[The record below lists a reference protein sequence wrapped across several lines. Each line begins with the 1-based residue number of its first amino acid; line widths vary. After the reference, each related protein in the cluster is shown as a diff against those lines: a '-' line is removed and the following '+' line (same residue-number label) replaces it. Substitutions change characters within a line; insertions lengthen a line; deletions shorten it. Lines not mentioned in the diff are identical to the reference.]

1 MAYTWL
7 ADALRAEGCRVVEV
21 DGWETRRASNST
33 FRPIGVVV
41 HHTAPPVPY
50 PIDGLLRKC
59 NLNVKTD
66 GTVYVVSAGYQY
78 DTGDGSYRVRDETA
92 AGIPPP
98 ARAYTRGLYDD
109 GTVNPYYFDIETDHP
124 GDGSPIPDVQRDAV
138 IKAAAAICRQ
148 MGWTDGHV
156 IGHSESTPRKVDP
169 RWNGTYDDMQ
179 NIRPAVREQLGLEP
193 KPLPEEAKAM
203 YPIYRVD
210 KMQPGEAEARK
221 EDVKWVQMR
230 LQLLGYDIELDGVSS
245 QATLNAVFE
254 LVDPITG
261 TSPQGGSYISGKE
274 AAAFDVVLAQS
285 YAGNADLSA
294 YAKKFWVK
302 KNYVAAG
309 EAVAITPLEGVE

>member
-33 FRPIGVVV
+33 FRPIGVAV

-50 PIDGLLRKC
+50 PIGALLQSC

-66 GTVYVVSAGYQY
+66 GDVYLISAGYQY
-78 DTGDGSYRVRDETA
+78 DTGMGSYRVRDETA

-98 ARAYTRGLYDD
+98 ARASLRGLRDD
-109 GTVNPYYFDIETDHP
+109 GYVNDSYFDIETDHP

-138 IKAAAAICRQ
+138 IKACAAICRK

-156 IGHSESTPRKVDP
+156 IGHSESTRRKIDP

-179 NIRPAVREQLGLEP
+179 NIRPLVREQLGLEP
-193 KPLPEEAKAM
+193 EPLPEEDEYM

-210 KMQPGEAEARK
+210 LMPSKGQDPEKRK
-221 EDVKWVQMR
+221 EDVRYYQAK
-230 LQLLGYDIELDGVSS
+230 LKLLGLSPVGKDGVAD
-245 QATLNAVFE
+245 QEFLDTIFTLV
-254 LVDPITG
+254 G
-261 TSPQGGSYISGKE
+261 SPTGGSYFSGKE
-274 AAAFDVVLAQS
+274 AATFDEIWAQRF
-285 YAGNADLSA
+285 ATAPDLES
-294 YAKKFWVK
+294 YAKKWWVK

-309 EAVAITPLEGVE
+309 EAVAITPLEGAQ